1 MHSDQNIIK
10 LMTMHNALNRK
21 YDTDVFDIKRN
32 GERGLI
38 NVKDRVE
45 GTQNIRKATRKIHEN
60 DKRKES

>member
-1 MHSDQNIIK
+1 
-10 LMTMHNALNRK
+10 MTMHNALNRK